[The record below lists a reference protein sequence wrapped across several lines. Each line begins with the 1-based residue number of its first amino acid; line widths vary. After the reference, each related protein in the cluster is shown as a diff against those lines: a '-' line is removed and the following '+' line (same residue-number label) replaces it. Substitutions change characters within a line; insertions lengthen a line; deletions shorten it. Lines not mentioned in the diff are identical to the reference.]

1 MANDLKIFC
10 GNGCPKLAGEIA
22 KYLNLTLGQ
31 INIGRFPNG
40 EVMVKIGE
48 NVRGTDAFIIQ
59 STSTPVN
66 DNWMEL
72 LIIIDAMRRAS
83 ARRITAVIPFYSY
96 ARQDRKD
103 QPRVPIS
110 AKLVANL
117 IEAAGA
123 NRVLTMD
130 LHADQIQG
138 FFDIPLDHL
147 MALPVFLDHIRQ
159 MKLKD
164 FVVGSPDVGGIK
176 SAWYFAERLKVPLVI
191 VDKRRKGPAETEV
204 MNVIGDVKGK
214 TVLMP
219 DDLIQ
224 AGSTLAQAART
235 FKDRGAADI
244 YAFVTHPLFSE
255 GADKCLPGSGIKEI
269 FVTDSVPLSE
279 IGRVLKEPHV
289 TVLSV
294 ARLFGEA
301 IHRTHEET
309 SISTLLH

>member
-1 MANDLKIFC
+1 MANDLKIFG
-10 GNGCPKLAGEIA
+10 GNGCPKLAGDIA
-22 KYLNLTLGQ
+22 KYLNVPLGL

-40 EVMVKIGE
+40 EVKVQIGE
-48 NVRGTDAFIIQ
+48 NVRGMDTFIIQ
-59 STSTPVN
+59 STGTPVN

-72 LIIIDAMRRAS
+72 LIIIDALRRAS
-83 ARRITAVIPFYSY
+83 ARRITAVIPHYSY

-117 IEAAGA
+117 LEAAGT

-176 SAWYFAERLKVPLVI
+176 AAWYFAERLKVPLVI
-191 VDKRRKGPAETEV
+191 VDKRRKGPSETRV

-214 TVLMP
+214 SVLMP

-224 AGSTLAQAART
+224 AGSTLAQAARA
-235 FKDRGAADI
+235 FKDRGAEDI

-255 GADKCLPGSGIKEI
+255 GADTCLPKSGIKEI
-269 FVTDSVPLSE
+269 FVTDSVPLND
-279 IGRVLKEPHV
+279 IGKALKEPHV
-289 TVLSV
+289 TALSV